1 MDWRVGDAPII
12 STSGSA
18 TKILLP
24 GAITYSGPRSEPTPK
39 KNKTAH
45 EDDSSFG
52 AVYVNSLARSAM
64 QEDLLLRFPQ
74 GSVIVREKLD
84 KADDA
89 QPQLLT
95 VMIKRARGFNPEA
108 NDWEFLAVDGSMT
121 KILERQKK
129 GSCLGCHISQRD
141 RDFVYPPPGK

>member
-64 QEDLLLRFPQ
+64 QEDLTEVPQ
-74 GSVIVREKLD
+74 GSVIVREKLA